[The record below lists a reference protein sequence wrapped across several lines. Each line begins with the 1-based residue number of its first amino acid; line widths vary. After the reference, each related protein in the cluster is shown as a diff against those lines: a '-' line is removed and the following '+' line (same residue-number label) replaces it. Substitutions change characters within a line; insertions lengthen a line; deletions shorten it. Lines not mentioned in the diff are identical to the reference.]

1 MVEAGQQEL
10 RMIDSGTHS
19 RDMDKIVR
27 GQKATQTE
35 WDAALQRS

>member
-1 MVEAGQQEL
+1 MKFVSKTVTE
-10 RMIDSGTHS
+10 T

-27 GQKATQTE
+27 GQKATRTE